1 MIQKLWVINNDSS
14 FSGWI
19 LHWVWLVLRTNLLW
33 TTMVRKI
40 TKSYIRWQGRDAPK
54 RWRYCFLGPSGMFLV
69 DTFSVVWVILFISNF
84 IVLSSFRKTNIRL
97 HLPVNGVSKKTN
109 KKCRN
114 LHILIVVKENC
125 KIFKIQSK
133 RFWKKNRNFYSD
145 KVPSISGM
153 LDMANSILLFA
164 ILSMVKV
171 LILPAQKI
179 WLITLQV
186 RIHIN
191 NYLPINFSRS
201 ASLRMKINPIS

>member
-19 LHWVWLVLRTNLLW
+19 LHRVWLVLRTNLLW

-40 TKSYIRWQGRDAPK
+40 TKSYNQWQGRDAPK
-54 RWRYCFLGPSGMFLV
+54 RWWYCFLGPSGMFLV
-69 DTFSVVWVILFISNF
+69 NTFSVVWVISFISHF

-133 RFWKKNRNFYSD
+133 RFWKKIEIFTRIRYHQYLAC
-145 KVPSISGM
+145 SIWQIRSSH
-153 LDMANSILLFA
+153 LPFFPT
-164 ILSMVKV
+164 LSKSY
-171 LILPAQKI
+171 P
-179 WLITLQV
+179 
-186 RIHIN
+186 
-191 NYLPINFSRS
+191 YLPRRNDWLLYRFGFI
-201 ASLRMKINPIS
+201 